1 MALLNKGTSAIY
13 LAIVSGKIAQRKK
26 EPSSTTTTRTTDEGK
41 IIHEEIYSSVE
52 GMITDIGFKD
62 GDYGKQL
69 LVTIES
75 DGDKAILQMPF
86 SSGTASSFIK
96 ALPNV
101 DLTKP
106 VKLSPKME
114 EKDGKKKTVLFVNQD
129 GKAAKWFW
137 TKDNPGELPPMK
149 KIKIKG
155 KESWDDSDQLEY
167 FETFIKEEIL
177 PKLGQLPTPASSV
190 TEDEDAP
197 F

>member
-13 LAIVSGKIAQRKK
+13 LGIVSGKIAQRKK
-26 EPSSTTTTRTTDEGK
+26 EPTSTTTTRTTDEGK
-41 IIHEEIYSSVE
+41 LIHEELFSSVE
-52 GMITDIGFKD
+52 GHITDITFKE
-62 GDYGKQL
+62 GDYGKQI
-69 LVTIES
+69 LVTIDNE
-75 DGDKAILQMPF
+75 GDKAILQMPF

-101 DLTKP
+101 DLSKP

-114 EKDGKKKTVLFVNQD
+114 EKDGKKKTVLFVNQG

-137 TKDNPGELPPMK
+137 TKDNPGDLPPMK

-155 KESWDDSDQLEY
+155 KESWDDSDQLDY
-167 FETFIKEEIL
+167 FESFIKEDIL
-177 PKLGQLPTPASSV
+177 PKLGNQPTPASSV
-190 TEDEDAP
+190 AEDEDAP

>member
-1 MALLNKGTSAIY
+1 MVHIDN
-13 LAIVSGKIAQRKK
+13 
-26 EPSSTTTTRTTDEGK
+26 
-41 IIHEEIYSSVE
+41 
-52 GMITDIGFKD
+52 
-62 GDYGKQL
+62 
-69 LVTIES
+69 

-101 DLTKP
+101 DLSKD

-114 EKDGKKKTVLFVNQD
+114 EKDGKKKTTLFVNQG

-137 TKDNPGELPPMK
+137 TKDNPGDLPQMK

-167 FETFIKEEIL
+167 FENYIKEEIL
-177 PKLGQLPTPASSV
+177 PKINASEAPVSSV
-190 TEDEDAP
+190 NEDEDAP